1 MALLVT
7 LLASTKTE
15 ARLKLPPEAV
25 AKFRALTLPLL
36 MTELPTDNRHLCVEV
51 KAP

>member
-15 ARLKLPPEAV
+15 ATLKLPPEAV

-36 MTELPTDNRHLCVEV
+36 MTELPPAIVDLCVEA